1 MNKVVILTDSTC
13 DLDLNIIQEKN
24 INVIPLYVC
33 FGDKNYKDGVDINTE
48 KLYEMVEELGYLPKT
63 SAVSPNEFINFFTPF
78 IDKGYDIVY
87 LGIGSTLSSTFNNAY
102 IASLSFPENRIFLID
117 SLNLSTGT
125 GLLVLKA
132 CKYRDQNFSAAE
144 IQKKVTELVPRVH
157 SQFSV
162 KKLDFLHKG
171 GRCSGTKKFF
181 GTMLRIRPI
190 IRVKQ
195 GVLLLDDKVY
205 GRFEKALDLM
215 IKDLNDHKD
224 DLDED
229 VVMVTHS
236 LGDEECKYIME
247 RIPEDIKKRVHL
259 LETHAGCVISSH
271 CGRKT
276 IGILYITNH

>member
-63 SAVSPNEFINFFTPF
+63 SAVSPNEFINFFAPF

-144 IQKKVTELVPRVH
+144 IQKKGLPATIWRQKKYPSL
-157 SQFSV
+157 QFLQTILYKNSI
-162 KKLDFLHKG
+162 KTF
-171 GRCSGTKKFF
+171 
-181 GTMLRIRPI
+181 I
-190 IRVKQ
+190 
-195 GVLLLDDKVY
+195 
-205 GRFEKALDLM
+205 FEKIAPM
-215 IKDLNDHKD
+215 
-224 DLDED
+224 
-229 VVMVTHS
+229 MQHS
-236 LGDEECKYIME
+236 Y
-247 RIPEDIKKRVHL
+247 
-259 LETHAGCVISSH
+259 
-271 CGRKT
+271 
-276 IGILYITNH
+276 

>member
-63 SAVSPNEFINFFTPF
+63 SAVSPNEFINFFAPF

-144 IQKKVTELVPRVH
+144 
-157 SQFSV
+157 SSNFSPDFV
-162 KKLDFLHKG
+162 ISFITVNNIAKIAKYPIKSEFATVDVNISKNIFSPINQSIVLRKKLF
-171 GRCSGTKKFF
+171 S
-181 GTMLRIRPI
+181 
-190 IRVKQ
+190 
-195 GVLLLDDKVY
+195 
-205 GRFEKALDLM
+205 
-215 IKDLNDHKD
+215 
-224 DLDED
+224 
-229 VVMVTHS
+229 
-236 LGDEECKYIME
+236 
-247 RIPEDIKKRVHL
+247 
-259 LETHAGCVISSH
+259 
-271 CGRKT
+271 
-276 IGILYITNH
+276 